1 MSSYHGADTAKI
13 MDDMRRQTKRKQAK
27 GTGTRQQTTQPVDHK
42 EMSRNVPRHFDAILD
57 AALVNDICFWA
68 NANNRTVTCGMFRR
82 WFMSNM
88 HLDDS
93 DTKDKVLL
101 VTLCGENAKIMNGD
115 GIKIKIAANGF
126 FMEDGSTP
134 PVQIWSI
141 TFRMGNLDI
150 VGFQAKWDNVRNQM
164 FIN

>member
-1 MSSYHGADTAKI
+1 
-13 MDDMRRQTKRKQAK
+13 
-27 GTGTRQQTTQPVDHK
+27 
-42 EMSRNVPRHFDAILD
+42 
-57 AALVNDICFWA
+57 
-68 NANNRTVTCGMFRR
+68 
-82 WFMSNM
+82 M